1 MTLQM
6 GGGLLVGTAL
16 LDGGYHAWQQ
26 DDRKSEQDV
35 SSLSSYYDFSRTY
48 RRRRN
53 KPSLGAPRDG
63 CVMPM
68 RAQRSF
74 ETTVL
79 VVPRRGFLLR
89 DVTRFLVQPYRPER
103 TKTGI
108 QSMSHGHI
116 LKVASVCSV
125 D

>member
-1 MTLQM
+1 
-6 GGGLLVGTAL
+6 
-16 LDGGYHAWQQ
+16 
-26 DDRKSEQDV
+26 V
-35 SSLSSYYDFSRTY
+35 SFPPHHFNDHCDFSRTY
-48 RRRRN
+48 HRRRN
-53 KPSLGAPRDG
+53 KPSLGVHRDG

-68 RAQRSF
+68 CAQRSF
-74 ETTVL
+74 ETTAL

-89 DVTRFLVQPYRPER
+89 DVTRFLVRPYRPER
-103 TKTGI
+103 TKMEI